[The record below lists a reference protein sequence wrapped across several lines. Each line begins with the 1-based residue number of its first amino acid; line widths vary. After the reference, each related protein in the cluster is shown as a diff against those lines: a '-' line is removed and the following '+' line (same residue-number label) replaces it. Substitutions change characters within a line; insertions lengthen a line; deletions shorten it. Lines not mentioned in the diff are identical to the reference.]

1 MAITR
6 RVLAKRKPHAQRKS
20 QAGFTL
26 LELMVVLVIL
36 GALIG
41 LVAPNILG
49 RSDEAKVSVAKT
61 QIRNIMSALD
71 LYKLDNGNYPS
82 TSQGLQAL
90 VTKPAGFP
98 EAKNW
103 KDSGYMQK
111 LPEDPWGNEFLYIS
125 PGADGQ
131 YDLLSLGSDGREGGT
146 GDAADLSKADL

>member
-1 MAITR
+1 MTQHTTQPSPR
-6 RVLAKRKPHAQRKS
+6 HHNK

-61 QIRNIMSALD
+61 QIRNIVSALD

-82 TSQGLQAL
+82 TAQGLEAL
-90 VTKPAGFP
+90 VTKPSGYP

-103 KDSGYMQK
+103 KSGGYMQK
-111 LPEDPWGNEFLYIS
+111 LPQDPWGNEFLYVS
-125 PGADGQ
+125 PGSAGA
-131 YDLLSLGSDGREGGT
+131 YDLLSLGSDGREGGD
-146 GDAADLSKADL
+146 GDAADLSPSDL

>member
-1 MAITR
+1 MATIR
-6 RVLAKRKPHAQRKS
+6 RALAKRKPHAQRKS

-71 LYKLDNGNYPS
+71 LYKLDNGIYPS

-90 VTKPAGFP
+90 VTKPSGFP

-103 KDSGYMQK
+103 KDGGYMQK

-131 YDLLSLGSDGREGGT
+131 YDLLSLGSDGREGGD